1 MFHIVPLEISKMRQV
16 KRDYLE
22 NMSKDHEKAML
33 ELEARRNEL
42 MSREMDLQKR
52 QVDNHNERNKLYLE
66 KKQVIYF
73 GSSILW

>member
-1 MFHIVPLEISKMRQV
+1 LFHIVPLEISKMRQV
-16 KRDYLE
+16 ERDYLE

-33 ELEARRNEL
+33 ELKARRNEL

-52 QVDNHNERNKLYLE
+52 QVDNHSERNKLYLE

>member
-1 MFHIVPLEISKMRQV
+1 LFHIVPLEISKMRQV

>member
-16 KRDYLE
+16 ERDYLE

-33 ELEARRNEL
+33 ELKARRNEL

-52 QVDNHNERNKLYLE
+52 QVDNHSERNKLYLE